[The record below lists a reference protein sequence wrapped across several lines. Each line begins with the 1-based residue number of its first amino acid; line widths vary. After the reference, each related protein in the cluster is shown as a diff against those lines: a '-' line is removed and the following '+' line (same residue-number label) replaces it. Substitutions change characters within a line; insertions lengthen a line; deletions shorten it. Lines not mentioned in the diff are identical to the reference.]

1 MRFMHYLVYNG
12 WGSWIRTNE
21 VTESE
26 ANLALKKPFI
36 LAGFSDLSPKNHQEI
51 ISIIT
56 HFLW

>member
-1 MRFMHYLVYNG
+1 MHYLVYNG